1 MRKDWKLSLLKKIAS
16 VFGKKDEPTTN
27 EAKKQQ
33 KTSSKA
39 DPKKKQPEPGTVEWR
54 PGQKPVKGKGAG
66 GERKKPQ
73 RKRKEQGP
81 NDGPPKG
88 ERKPR
93 PPRKPRAP
101 APQKEAPPFELSAE
115 EQERMKEFRPE
126 EEDRRIAYEKR
137 LKQRWNEKHGIRP
150 ERPPRKKREPRAEGE
165 RKPRERKPREERQP
179 RDEGEREPRERK
191 PREERQP
198 ATSATERKPVK
209 EVEWDPES
217 FNIEPVE
224 GKMRFHDLGLHPKL
238 MQSIQALGWE
248 YATPIQGEILPGTL
262 KGRDMAGRAQTG
274 TGKTAAF
281 LISIINHC
289 LNNPLEKHSAA
300 SPRALI
306 IAPTRELAMQIG
318 EDSVGLNKFTGL
330 RTVVL
335 YGGMD
340 YNKQQR
346 DLEDGLVDIVVATPG
361 RLLDFESKNVVNIR
375 NAEIMVIDEA
385 DRMLDMGFIPD
396 VRRIIYKTPPKEKRQ
411 TVLFSATLSDDVM
424 RLAAAWMVDPERID
438 IEPEQVAVDTVE
450 QKVFIVTDDQKF
462 TLLYNIIK
470 NDNPDRIIIFTNRR
484 DQAERLSEDL
494 DRYGHKCEMLSG
506 AVTQK
511 KRMRILEDFKAGKV
525 KVLVATDVAGRG
537 IHVDGLS
544 HVVNFNIPENPDD
557 YVHRIGRTG
566 RAGST
571 GQSITFACEME
582 SFELPKIE
590 ELLGMELPCKMPT
603 EEMLAELPAAP
614 PRKPRARR
622 PQQGGHRG
630 GPRRSGGG
638 HHRPGQKRSGGG
650 TGHRVPRDK

>member
-1 MRKDWKLSLLKKIAS
+1 MSLLKKIAS
-16 VFGKKDEPTTN
+16 VFGKKDEPKK
-27 EAKKQQ
+27 EAPKKQE
-33 KTSSKA
+33 KSSNTKS
-39 DPKKKQPEPGTVEWR
+39 KKSQAQSGQVEWR
-54 PGQKPVKGKGAG
+54 PGQGPAKSKGQG
-66 GERKKPQ
+66 GQRRKAQGQQRKSGQGPKKPQ
-73 RKRKEQGP
+73 
-81 NDGPPKG
+81 G
-88 ERKPR
+88 ER
-93 PPRKPRAP
+93 PPRKPRP
-101 APQKEAPPFELSAE
+101 EKKVIPPFELSAE

-126 EEDRRIAYEKR
+126 EDDRRIAYEKR
-137 LKQRWNEKHGIRP
+137 LKQRWAEKHGGRP
-150 ERPPRKKREPRAEGE
+150 ERPERKKRPEGE
-165 RKPRERKPREERQP
+165 RKPRREEGGRKPRERKPKRE
-179 RDEGEREPRERK
+179 K
-191 PREERQP
+191 PHDSEYKVTT
-198 ATSATERKPVK
+198 AATERRAVE
-209 EVEWDPES
+209 EVPWDPET
-217 FNIEPVE
+217 FKVEPVE
-224 GKMRFHDLGLHPKL
+224 GKIRFHDLDLHPKL
-238 MQSIQALGWE
+238 MQSIHALGWE

-262 KGRDMAGRAQTG
+262 KGKDMAGRAQTG

-289 LNNPLEKHSAA
+289 LKNPLEKHSPA

-318 EDSVGLNKFTGL
+318 EDSAGLNRFTGL

-346 DLEDGLVDIVVATPG
+346 ELEDGLVDIVVATPG
-361 RLLDFESKNVVNIR
+361 RLLDFENKNVVKIR
-375 NAEIMVIDEA
+375 FAEIMVIDEA

-411 TVLFSATLSDDVM
+411 TVLFSATLTDEVM
-424 RLAAAWMVDPERID
+424 RLASAWMIDPERVD
-438 IEPEQVAVDTVE
+438 IEPEQVAVDTVD

-462 TLLYNIIK
+462 TMLYNIIK

-511 KRMRILEDFKAGKV
+511 KRMRILDDFKSGKV

-603 EEMLAELPAAP
+603 EELLEELPPAP
-614 PRKPRARR
+614 PRKPRKRRPPQGGNRGGRR
-622 PQQGGHRG
+622 PQ
-630 GPRRSGGG
+630 GG

-650 TGHRVPRDK
+650 TGHRIPRDKSESK

>member
-16 VFGKKDEPTTN
+16 VFGKKDEPKKK
-27 EAKKQQ
+27 EAPKKQE
-33 KTSSKA
+33 KSSK
-39 DPKKKQPEPGTVEWR
+39 PKSKKGQTQPGQVEWR
-54 PGQKPVKGKGAG
+54 PGQGSPKAKKGQGGQRRKPQGQRKGGQQGQGQTA
-66 GERKKPQ
+66 KKPQ
-73 RKRKEQGP
+73 
-81 NDGPPKG
+81 G
-88 ERKPR
+88 ER
-93 PPRKPRAP
+93 PPRKPR
-101 APQKEAPPFELSAE
+101 PQKKDIPPFEISAE

-137 LKQRWNEKHGIRP
+137 LKQRWAEKHGGRP
-150 ERPPRKKREPRAEGE
+150 ERPERKKREPRAEGE
-165 RKPRERKPREERQP
+165 RKPRREEGQRKT
-179 RDEGEREPRERK
+179 RERK
-191 PREERQP
+191 PREERGP
-198 ATSATERKPVK
+198 STAATERKPV
-209 EVEWDPES
+209 EDVPWDPES
-217 FNIEPVE
+217 FKVEPVD
-224 GKMRFHDLGLHPKL
+224 GKMRFHDLDLHPKL
-238 MQSIQALGWE
+238 MQSIHALGWE

-262 KGRDMAGRAQTG
+262 KGKDMAGRAQTG

-289 LNNPLEKHSAA
+289 LKNPLEKHSAA

-318 EDSVGLNKFTGL
+318 ADSEGLNRFTGL

-361 RLLDFESKNVVNIR
+361 RLLDFENKNVVKIR
-375 NAEIMVIDEA
+375 FAEIMVIDEA

-411 TVLFSATLSDDVM
+411 TVLFSATLTDEVM
-424 RLAAAWMVDPERID
+424 RLASAWMIEPERVD

-462 TLLYNIIK
+462 TMLYNIIK
-470 NDNPDRIIIFTNRR
+470 NDDPDRIIIFTNRR

-494 DRYGHKCEMLSG
+494 DRYGHTCEMLSG

-511 KRMRILEDFKAGKV
+511 KRMRILEDFKSGKV

-603 EEMLAELPAAP
+603 DELLEELPPAP
-614 PRKPRARR
+614 PRKPKKRR
-622 PQQGGHRG
+622 PPQGGHRG
-630 GPRRSGGG
+630 GGRRPQGG

-650 TGHRVPRDK
+650 TGHRIPRDKPEVK

>member
-1 MRKDWKLSLLKKIAS
+1 L
-16 VFGKKDEPTTN
+16 
-27 EAKKQQ
+27 
-33 KTSSKA
+33 
-39 DPKKKQPEPGTVEWR
+39 PK
-54 PGQKPVKGKGAG
+54 
-66 GERKKPQ
+66 
-73 RKRKEQGP
+73 
-81 NDGPPKG
+81 
-88 ERKPR
+88 
-93 PPRKPRAP
+93 RAP
-101 APQKEAPPFELSAE
+101 KARAE
-115 EQERMKEFRPE
+115 EVLWDPAEF
-126 EEDRRIAYEKR
+126 
-137 LKQRWNEKHGIRP
+137 
-150 ERPPRKKREPRAEGE
+150 
-165 RKPRERKPREERQP
+165 
-179 RDEGEREPRERK
+179 
-191 PREERQP
+191 
-198 ATSATERKPVK
+198 
-209 EVEWDPES
+209 EVEPQ
-217 FNIEPVE
+217 E
-224 GKMRFHDLGLHPKL
+224 GKIRFHDLDLHPRL
-238 MQSIQALGWE
+238 MHSIHALGWQ

-289 LNNPLEKHSAA
+289 LNNPLPKQSTGC
-300 SPRALI
+300 PRALI

-318 EDSVGLNKFTGL
+318 ADSEGLNRFTGL

-346 DLEDGLVDIVVATPG
+346 ELEDNEIDIVVATPG
-361 RLLDFESKNVVNIR
+361 RLLDFAQKNVIKLGFT
-375 NAEIMVIDEA
+375 EIMVIDEA

-424 RLAAAWMVDPERID
+424 KLAAAWMVDPERID
-438 IEPEQVAVDTVE
+438 IEPEQVAVDTVD

-462 TLLYNIIK
+462 QLLYNIIK
-470 NDNPDRIIIFTNRR
+470 HDKPERIIIFTNRR

-511 KRMRILEDFKAGKV
+511 KRMRILEDFKSGKV

-566 RAGST
+566 RAGAL

-590 ELLGMELPCKMPT
+590 ELLGMELKCLMPT
-603 EEMLAELPAAP
+603 EEMLEELPAAP
-614 PRKPRARR
+614 PRKHRPRTVGGSR
-622 PQQGGHRG
+622 QGGHGHRPHG
-630 GPRRSGGG
+630 GGHQRRSGGG
-638 HHRPGQKRSGGG
+638 RRPSR
-650 TGHRVPRDK
+650 

>member
-1 MRKDWKLSLLKKIAS
+1 MSLLKKIAS
-16 VFGKKDEPTTN
+16 VFGKKD
-27 EAKKQQ
+27 A
-33 KTSSKA
+33 
-39 DPKKKQPEPGTVEWR
+39 PKKKEAPKQQPSNQNKKSTIKAGQEEWR
-54 PGQKPVKGKGAG
+54 PGQGGKTSAAKPRRKPENSGRGGKSQGQKSG
-66 GERKKPQ
+66 GKSQGQKPSGKPQ
-73 RKRKEQGP
+73 GQKPGQKASGKPQGQKSGGQP
-81 NDGPPKG
+81 
-88 ERKPR
+88 ER
-93 PPRKPRAP
+93 PPRPK
-101 APQKEAPPFELSAE
+101 KEAPPFELSEADK
-115 EQERMKEFRPE
+115 ERMKEFRPE
-126 EEDRRIAYEKR
+126 EEDRRVAFEKR
-137 LKQRWNEKHGIRP
+137 LKRRWSDKHGVS
-150 ERPPRKKREPRAEGE
+150 ERPPRKKREPRSEGGRRE
-165 RKPRERKPREERQP
+165 PRDRKPPRER
-179 RDEGEREPRERK
+179 
-191 PREERQP
+191 P
-198 ATSATERKPVK
+198 ADAAYTVTAGATERRAIEDVP
-209 EVEWDPES
+209 WDPEL
-217 FNIEPVE
+217 FKVEPEE
-224 GKMRFHDLGLHPKL
+224 GKIRFHDLELHPKL
-238 MQSIQALGWE
+238 MQGIHALGWR

-262 KGRDMAGRAQTG
+262 KGKDMAGRAQTG

-289 LNNPLEKHSAA
+289 LKTPLSKHGAA

-318 EDSVGLNKFTGL
+318 EDSVELNRFTGL

-346 DLEDGLVDIVVATPG
+346 ELEDGLVDIVVATPG
-361 RLLDFESKNVVNIR
+361 RLLDFENKGVVKIR
-375 NAEIMVIDEA
+375 FAEIMVIDEA

-396 VRRIIYKTPPKEKRQ
+396 VRRIIYKTPDKEKRQ

-424 RLAAAWMVDPERID
+424 NLAAAWMVDPERID
-438 IEPEQVAVDTVE
+438 VAPERVAVDTVD

-462 TLLYNIIK
+462 QLLFNIIK
-470 NDNPDRIIIFTNRR
+470 HDKPERIIIFTNRR

-511 KRMRILEDFKAGKV
+511 KRMRILEEFKSGKV

-566 RAGST
+566 RAGAE

-590 ELLGMELPCKMPT
+590 ELLGMELKCKMPP
-603 EEMLAELPAAP
+603 EELLEELPSAP
-614 PRKPRARR
+614 PRKRKPRPSGGHGGRR
-622 PQQGGHRG
+622 P
-630 GPRRSGGG
+630 SGG
-638 HHRPGQKRSGGG
+638 HHRPGQRRSGGA
-650 TGHRVPRDK
+650 GHRTPR

>member
-1 MRKDWKLSLLKKIAS
+1 MRKDWTLSLLKKIAS
-16 VFGKKDEPTTN
+16 VFGKKSEPKNQEVSNKKNIAVEKKTN
-27 EAKKQQ
+27 AK
-33 KTSSKA
+33 
-39 DPKKKQPEPGTVEWR
+39 PGQEEWR
-54 PGQKPVKGKGAG
+54 PGQKKKAG
-66 GERKKPQ
+66 QSTPR
-73 RKRKEQGP
+73 
-81 NDGPPKG
+81 
-88 ERKPR
+88 RKPSGPRNIEEDEKR
-93 PPRKPRAP
+93 PPRRKQDGPKRPPRARKP
-101 APQKEAPPFELSAE
+101 AANEPFVLTAE

-137 LKQRWNEKHGIRP
+137 LRMRRSGGDSRP
-150 ERPPRKKREPRAEGE
+150 ERAPRERN
-165 RKPRERKPREERQP
+165 RKPRPDGDRKPQRDRKPRMERP
-179 RDEGEREPRERK
+179 SDAPYTVTAG
-191 PREERQP
+191 
-198 ATSATERKPVK
+198 ATERRV
-209 EVEWDPES
+209 VEDVPWDPAS
-217 FNIEPVE
+217 FDVKPEE
-224 GKMRFHDLGLHPKL
+224 GKIRFQDLELHPKL
-238 MQSIQALGWE
+238 MQSIHALGWQ

-289 LNNPLEKHSAA
+289 LKNPLEKHSAL

-346 DLEDGLVDIVVATPG
+346 ELEDGLVDIVVATPG
-361 RLLDFESKNVVNIR
+361 RLLDFENKKVVNLR
-375 NAEIMVIDEA
+375 YTEIMVIDEA

-396 VRRIIYKTPPKEKRQ
+396 VRRIIYKTPDKAKRQ

-424 RLAAAWMVDPERID
+424 ALAADWMVDPERID
-438 IEPEQVAVDTVE
+438 IEPEQVAVDTVD

-462 TLLYNIIK
+462 QLLFNIIK
-470 NDNPDRIIIFTNRR
+470 NDQPERIIIFTNRR
-484 DQAERLSEDL
+484 DQAERLTEDL

-511 KRMRILEDFKAGKV
+511 KRMRILEDFKSGKV
-525 KVLVATDVAGRG
+525 KIVVATDVAGRG

-566 RAGST
+566 RAGAL

-590 ELLGMELPCKMPT
+590 ELLGMELKCKMPT
-603 EEMLAELPAAP
+603 EELLEELPPAP
-614 PRKPRARR
+614 PRKHRPRPAGGHGGGRR
-622 PQQGGHRG
+622 P
-630 GPRRSGGG
+630 SGGG
-638 HHRPGQKRSGGG
+638 HHRPGQRRSGGG
-650 TGHRVPRDK
+650 TGHRTPR

>member
-1 MRKDWKLSLLKKIAS
+1 MSLLKKIAS
-16 VFGKKDEPTTN
+16 VFGKKDEPKKQEARKQTN
-27 EAKKQQ
+27 E
-33 KTSSKA
+33 TSAEKA
-39 DPKKKQPEPGTVEWR
+39 IKPHQEEWR
-54 PGQKPVKGKGAG
+54 PGQKKTATKRRKPQGAG
-66 GERKKPQ
+66 PGKKPE
-73 RKRKEQGP
+73 REERGGP
-81 NDGPPKG
+81 S
-88 ERKPR
+88 R
-93 PPRKPRAP
+93 PPREKRPEK
-101 APQKEAPPFELSAE
+101 KEVPKFELSAE

-137 LKQRWNEKHGIRP
+137 LKQRWAEKHGVS
-150 ERPPRKKREPRAEGE
+150 ERPPRKKREPRASGE
-165 RKPRERKPREERQP
+165 K
-179 RDEGEREPRERK
+179 REPRERK
-191 PREERQP
+191 PREDRPREPREERSREPREENQF
-198 ATSATERKPVK
+198 KPLPK
-209 EVEWDPES
+209 REPKPRAEETPWDEAEFTVEPQ
-217 FNIEPVE
+217 E
-224 GKMRFHDLGLHPKL
+224 GKIRFHDLGLHPRL
-238 MQSIQALGWE
+238 MRSIHALGWQ

-289 LNNPLEKHSAA
+289 LNNPLQKQSVGC
-300 SPRALI
+300 PRALI

-318 EDSVGLNKFTGL
+318 SDSEGLNKFTGL

-346 DLEDGLVDIVVATPG
+346 ELEDDLIDIVVATPG
-361 RLLDFESKNVVNIR
+361 RLLDFANKNVVKLSFT
-375 NAEIMVIDEA
+375 EIMVIDEA

-411 TVLFSATLSDDVM
+411 TVLFSATLSDAVM
-424 RLAAAWMVDPERID
+424 NLAAAWMVEPERID
-438 IEPEQVAVDTVE
+438 IEPEQVAVDSVE

-462 TLLYNIIK
+462 QLLYNIIK
-470 NDNPDRIIIFTNRR
+470 IDAPERIIIFTNRR

-511 KRMRILEDFKAGKV
+511 KRMRILEDFKSGKV

-566 RAGST
+566 RAGAK

-590 ELLGMELPCKMPT
+590 ELLGMELKCTMPP
-603 EEMLAELPAAP
+603 EQLLEELPSAP
-614 PRKPRARR
+614 PRKRKPRPEGGRR
-622 PQQGGHRG
+622 PN
-630 GPRRSGGG
+630 GG
-638 HHRPGQKRSGGG
+638 HHRPGQRRSGGG
-650 TGHRVPRDK
+650 SGHRTPR

>member
-1 MRKDWKLSLLKKIAS
+1 MSLLKKIAS
-16 VFGKKDEPTTN
+16 VFGKKNEPKKN
-27 EAKKQQ
+27 EASNTKQTTVEN
-33 KTSSKA
+33 KTNTK
-39 DPKKKQPEPGTVEWR
+39 PGQEEWR
-54 PGQKPVKGKGAG
+54 PGQKKKAG
-66 GERKKPQ
+66 QAAPRRKPQ
-73 RKRKEQGP
+73 RQRKSEE
-81 NDGPPKG
+81 DEK
-88 ERKPR
+88 R
-93 PPRKPRAP
+93 PPRKKQDGPKRPPRAKKP
-101 APQKEAPPFELSAE
+101 AANEPFVLTPEEEA
-115 EQERMKEFRPE
+115 RMKEFRPE

-137 LKQRWNEKHGIRP
+137 LRMRRSGGDSRSERGPRERNRKPRP
-150 ERPPRKKREPRAEGE
+150 EGNRN
-165 RKPRERKPREERQP
+165 KPQRERKPRMER
-179 RDEGEREPRERK
+179 
-191 PREERQP
+191 P
-198 ATSATERKPVK
+198 ADAAYTVTAGATERRV
-209 EVEWDPES
+209 VEDVPWDPES
-217 FNIEPVE
+217 FNVEPQE
-224 GKMRFHDLGLHPKL
+224 GKIRFQDLDLHPKL
-238 MQSIQALGWE
+238 MQSIHALGWQ

-262 KGRDMAGRAQTG
+262 KGKDMAGRAQTG

-289 LNNPLEKHSAA
+289 LKNPLEKHSAL

-346 DLEDGLVDIVVATPG
+346 ELEDGLVDIVVATPG
-361 RLLDFESKNVVNIR
+361 RLLDFENKKVVNLR
-375 NAEIMVIDEA
+375 YTEIMVIDEA

-396 VRRIIYKTPPKEKRQ
+396 VRRIIYKTPAKEKRQ

-424 RLAAAWMVDPERID
+424 ALAAAWMVDPERID
-438 IEPEQVAVDTVE
+438 IEPEQVAVDTVD

-462 TLLYNIIK
+462 QLLFNIIK
-470 NDNPDRIIIFTNRR
+470 NDKPERIIIFTNRR
-484 DQAERLSEDL
+484 DQAERLTEDL

-511 KRMRILEDFKAGKV
+511 KRMRILEDFKSGKV
-525 KVLVATDVAGRG
+525 KIVVATDVAGRG

-566 RAGST
+566 RAGAL

-590 ELLGMELPCKMPT
+590 ELLGMELKCKMPP
-603 EEMLAELPAAP
+603 EELLEELPSAP
-614 PRKPRARR
+614 PRKRR
-622 PQQGGHRG
+622 PRPTGGSGGGRRPSGGHNRSG
-630 GPRRSGGG
+630 QRRSGGG
-638 HHRPGQKRSGGG
+638 SGQRSS
-650 TGHRVPRDK
+650 R

>member
-1 MRKDWKLSLLKKIAS
+1 MSLIKKIAS
-16 VFGKKDEPTTN
+16 VFGKKDEPN
-27 EAKKQQ
+27 HKEASKQQ
-33 KTSSKA
+33 KQSSA
-39 DPKKKQPEPGTVEWR
+39 SKKKQPIKPHQEEWR
-54 PGQKPVKGKGAG
+54 PGS
-66 GERKKPQ
+66 EKKPRPQPRRQGQGGGQ
-73 RKRKEQGP
+73 RPPRKSREDDRPQA
-81 NDGPPKG
+81 

-93 PPRKPRAP
+93 PPRKPKA
-101 APQKEAPPFELSAE
+101 ADEPFVLTAE

-126 EEDRRIAYEKR
+126 EEDRRLAYEQR
-137 LKQRWNEKHGIRP
+137 LRQRRGARP
-150 ERPPRKKREPRAEGE
+150 SSDKPPREPRRKPRPDGE
-165 RKPRERKPREERQP
+165 RKPRGERTPRPEGERNQ
-179 RDEGEREPRERK
+179 REREPRPDNQFAPLPKGEPI
-191 PREERQP
+191 PRAEETP
-198 ATSATERKPVK
+198 
-209 EVEWDPES
+209 WDASEFTIAPE
-217 FNIEPVE
+217 E
-224 GKMRFHDLGLHPKL
+224 GKIRFHDLDLHPRL
-238 MQSIQALGWE
+238 MRSIHALGWL

-289 LNNPLEKHSAA
+289 LKNPLQQQSAGC
-300 SPRALI
+300 PRALI

-318 EDSVGLNKFTGL
+318 ADSEGLNQFTGL

-346 DLEDGLVDIVVATPG
+346 ELEDNQIDIVVATPG
-361 RLLDFESKNVVNIR
+361 RLLDFASKNVVKL
-375 NAEIMVIDEA
+375 AFTEIMVIDEA

-424 RLAAAWMVDPERID
+424 KLAAAWMVDPERID
-438 IEPEQVAVDTVE
+438 IEPDQVAVDTVD

-462 TLLYNIIK
+462 QLLYNIIK
-470 NDNPDRIIIFTNRR
+470 HDKPERILIFTNRR

-494 DRYGHKCEMLSG
+494 DRYSHKCEMLSG

-566 RAGST
+566 RAGAL

-590 ELLGMELPCKMPT
+590 ELLGMELKCLMPT
-603 EEMLAELPAAP
+603 EEMLEELPAAP
-614 PRKPRARR
+614 PRKHRPRTGGGSR
-622 PQQGGHRG
+622 PGGHRPQGGGPRRSGG

-638 HHRPGQKRSGGG
+638 HRPSR
-650 TGHRVPRDK
+650 

>member
-1 MRKDWKLSLLKKIAS
+1 MSLLKKIAS
-16 VFGKKDEPTTN
+16 VFGKKDSPN
-27 EAKKQQ
+27 KQEAKKQQ
-33 KTSSKA
+33 TTNKQKTETK
-39 DPKKKQPEPGTVEWR
+39 PGQEEWR
-54 PGQKPVKGKGAG
+54 PGQG
-66 GERKKPQ
+66 GGKKPTGQQQ
-73 RKRKEQGP
+73 R
-81 NDGPPKG
+81 
-88 ERKPR
+88 RKPR
-93 PPRKPRAP
+93 SGSQGGRPQGRKQGPKPGGKPQGQKKGPKPGGQDRPPRPK
-101 APQKEAPPFELSAE
+101 KEAPPFELSDADK
-115 EQERMKEFRPE
+115 ERMKEFRPE
-126 EEDRRIAYEKR
+126 EEDRRLAFEKR
-137 LKQRWNEKHGIRP
+137 LKQRWNDKHGVS
-150 ERPPRKKREPRAEGE
+150 ERPPRKKREPRQDGDNK
-165 RKPRERKPREERQP
+165 RPPRERKPK
-179 RDEGEREPRERK
+179 RER
-191 PREERQP
+191 PDDAEYTVT
-198 ATSATERKPVK
+198 AGATERRV
-209 EVEWDPES
+209 VEDVPWDPET
-217 FNIEPVE
+217 FNVEPEE
-224 GKMRFHDLGLHPKL
+224 GKIRFHDLDLHPKL
-238 MQSIQALGWE
+238 MQSIHALGWQ

-262 KGRDMAGRAQTG
+262 KGKDMAGRAQTG

-289 LNNPLEKHSAA
+289 LKNPLPKHTAA

-346 DLEDGLVDIVVATPG
+346 ELEDGLVDIVVATPG
-361 RLLDFESKNVVNIR
+361 RLLDFENKGVVKIR
-375 NAEIMVIDEA
+375 HAEIMVIDEA

-396 VRRIIYKTPPKEKRQ
+396 VRRIIYKTPAKEKRQ

-424 RLAAAWMVDPERID
+424 ALAAAWMVDPERID
-438 IEPEQVAVDTVE
+438 IEPEQVAVDTVD

-462 TLLYNIIK
+462 QLLYNIIK
-470 NDNPDRIIIFTNRR
+470 HDQPERIIIFTNRR

-511 KRMRILEDFKAGKV
+511 KRMRILEEFKSGKV

-566 RAGST
+566 RAGAL

-590 ELLGMELPCKMPT
+590 ELLGMDLPCKMPT
-603 EEMLAELPAAP
+603 EEMLEELPPAP
-614 PRKPRARR
+614 PRKRKPRPSGGHSGGGRR
-622 PQQGGHRG
+622 PN
-630 GPRRSGGG
+630 GG
-638 HHRPGQKRSGGG
+638 HHRPGQRRSGGG
-650 TGHRVPRDK
+650 TGHRTPR